1 MKCKLGVLRTQSLI
15 SLSGDQEVIAS
26 QSLPMF
32 AVDKDAAEAAGVRR
46 PGCTNTP
53 SVF

>member
-1 MKCKLGVLRTQSLI
+1 MQARRAAHAAA
-15 SLSGDQEVIAS
+15 DQPGQLDQGVIAS